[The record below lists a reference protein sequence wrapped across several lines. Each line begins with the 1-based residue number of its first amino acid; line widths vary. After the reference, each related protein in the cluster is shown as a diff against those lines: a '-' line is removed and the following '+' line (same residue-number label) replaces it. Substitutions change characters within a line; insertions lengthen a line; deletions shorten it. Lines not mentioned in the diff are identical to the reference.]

1 MPTAREV
8 GGAGEAVA
16 ERYLKRQGFRVLH
29 RNLRLGRLGELDIVA
44 LNRGV
49 LVFIEVKSCIAGD
62 SLGGFQNITATKQ
75 SKLIA
80 LGNAY
85 LQRHGAE
92 QQHNAVRFDAVEVEF
107 ADARLKQNTVRHIAD
122 AFRS

>member
-8 GGAGEAVA
+8 GQTGETVA
-16 ERYLKRQGFRVLH
+16 ERYLKRHGFRILH

-44 LNRGV
+44 LSRGV
-49 LVFIEVKSCIAGD
+49 LVFVEVKSCIAGD

-75 SKLIA
+75 KKLLD

-92 QQHNAVRFDAVEVEF
+92 QKHKAVRFDAVEVEF